1 MKLAAMILKA
11 MYLDGCPVDKSE
23 CRALAQRG
31 ERGLGVPRTS
41 GMSDV
46 AGAVLKSFPIQSWR
60 HERAANIAVLATT
73 LAGLGWAHTL
83 AAVSAGGV
91 PFSGVVVLDSP
102 ERRELVRVRL
112 IEANVFPAVLWQL
125 EQTVLPVGQ
134 ESRELSR
141 RMLSIH
147 CDGRYDA
154 ADMLRVG
161 ELIVRS
167 DVP

>member
-1 MKLAAMILKA
+1 MILKA
-11 MYLDGCPVDKSE
+11 MYLDGRPVNKSE
-23 CRALAQRG
+23 YRALAQRG
-31 ERGLGVPRTS
+31 ERGLGVLGTS
-41 GMSDV
+41 GMSEV

-60 HERAANIAVLATT
+60 HERAANVAVLATR
-73 LAGLGWAHTL
+73 LAALGWAQTL
-83 AAVSAGGV
+83 AAAGAGGV

-125 EQTVLPVGQ
+125 EQTVLPVGH